1 MLLAPPPAVC
11 ISQLERPNTGKKK
24 IAQREKVQKL
34 CLCYRKLNLPT
45 VCCAE
50 LSTPAESAHGE
61 VSAGC
66 AQAGREGKN
75 PPSQVVFSQNNRESC
90 REKQSSGIRSSLLP
104 EASGQE
110 EFVLRFVAFPN
121 WEHKGRPREFIRAHI
136 QVHSLHLCG
145 HFSKMC
151 FVPASSC

>member
-75 PPSQVVFSQNNRESC
+75 PPS
-90 REKQSSGIRSSLLP
+90 
-104 EASGQE
+104 
-110 EFVLRFVAFPN
+110 
-121 WEHKGRPREFIRAHI
+121 
-136 QVHSLHLCG
+136 
-145 HFSKMC
+145 
-151 FVPASSC
+151 